1 MFIIAD
7 VIVDVPTM
15 QTDQPFSYIV
25 PENLKEVI
33 AIGMRVEV
41 PFGNGNRHI
50 QGFIVGLRE
59 TIEVEQQLKPIIS
72 VLDLHPVLNT
82 ELLALAD
89 EMKETI
95 ISSFP
100 GFGYTFAIV
109 ELVYFKSVVGR
120 DNLL

>member
-59 TIEVEQQLKPIIS
+59 TMEVEQQLKPIIS

-82 ELLALAD
+82 
-89 EMKETI
+89 
-95 ISSFP
+95 
-100 GFGYTFAIV
+100 
-109 ELVYFKSVVGR
+109 
-120 DNLL
+120 